1 MRIITVSREFGSGGR
16 ELGKRI
22 ADNLGCDYYDREI
35 LTMIAEKHGLTEE
48 YVEDMLKN
56 WLSADCDLPANDDEV
71 VSAEFNGQKLEA
83 KVFEDIVLEFMR

>member
-1 MRIITVSREFGSGGR
+1 MLKFKTINVDGQTRSWEFR
-16 ELGKRI
+16 YI
-22 ADNLGCDYYDREI
+22 
-35 LTMIAEKHGLTEE
+35 
-48 YVEDMLKN
+48 EDMLKN